1 MNQPFATSSPLCRQS
16 ADTTDKSD
24 FRWQMRNK
32 ITKAKELEKII
43 KLTPEEKLAFE
54 HPSQHLAFCVTQ
66 HWMSL
71 IDPENPND
79 PLRLQLIPRIAEHR
93 ISTEECIDPL
103 SEEEDMVVP
112 GLIHR
117 YPDRVL
123 LLCTDRCAAYCRY
136 CTRSRF
142 VAGGEGEAQKKSRFD
157 LNAIC
162 AYLREHTEVRDVVL
176 SGGDPLMLS
185 DEKLD
190 RILTALRAIPHIEIL
205 RLGTRIPVM
214 LPQRVTPELC
224 SMLQRHNP
232 LYISLHCNHAR
243 ELSPE
248 ACHALGLL
256 ADHGLPL
263 GSQTVLLRGINDDVK
278 TQRELYH
285 ALLRARVRPYYLYQ
299 CDLVRGSRHFR
310 TPVEVGLD
318 IIASL
323 QGHTTGYAVPQ
334 YVIDAPQGGGKVPLT
349 PQMIVSQNEEE
360 VVIKNYKGQ
369 LFSYPNVARKSTSPE
384 NK

>member
-1 MNQPFATSSPLCRQS
+1 MNSPFASLSSHSRQS
-16 ADTTDKSD
+16 PDKTDKSD
-24 FRWQMRNK
+24 FRWQLRNK
-32 ITKAKELEKII
+32 ITKKEELEKLIQ
-43 KLTPEEKLAFE
+43 LTTEEKLAFD
-54 HPSQHLAFCVTQ
+54 HPEQHLAFCVTQ

-71 IDPENPND
+71 IDPENPSD
-79 PLRLQLIPRIAEHR
+79 PLRLQLIPRVAEHDVYP
-93 ISTEECIDPL
+93 EECIDPL
-103 SEEEDMVVP
+103 CEEEHMVVP
-112 GLIHR
+112 GLVHR

-142 VAGGEGEAQKKSRFD
+142 VAGGAGKKMKESRFD
-157 LNAIC
+157 LDAIC

-190 RILTALRAIPHIEIL
+190 DILTALRAIPHIEML

-224 SMLQRHNP
+224 RMLQRHNP

-248 ACHALGLL
+248 AVHALGLL

-263 GSQTVLLRGINDDVK
+263 GSQTVLLRGINDDVE

-310 TPVEVGLD
+310 TPIETGLN

-323 QGHTTGYAVPQ
+323 QGHTTGYAIPQ
-334 YVIDAPQGGGKVPLT
+334 YVIDAPQGGGKIPLT
-349 PQMIVSQNEEE
+349 PQMIVSQDDKEI
-360 VVIKNYKGQ
+360 VIQNYLGQ
-369 LFSYPNVARKSTSPE
+369 LFSYPNSTLEE

>member
-1 MNQPFATSSPLCRQS
+1 MKPPFVPSPPPCRQS

-32 ITKAKELEKII
+32 ITKIKELEEFIT
-43 KLTPEEKLAFE
+43 LSSEEKLAFQ
-54 HPSQHLAFCVTQ
+54 HPEQHLSFCVTQ

-71 IDPENPND
+71 IDRNDAND
-79 PLRLQLIPRIAEHR
+79 PLRLQLIPRVAEHS
-93 ISTEECIDPL
+93 ISPEECIDPL
-103 SEEEDMVVP
+103 SEDEHMVVP
-112 GLIHR
+112 GLVHR

-123 LLCTDRCAAYCRY
+123 LLCTDRCAGYCRY

-142 VAGGEGEAQKKSRFD
+142 VAGGAGREGKKNRFD
-157 LNAIC
+157 LDAIC

-176 SGGDPLMLS
+176 SGGDPLILS

-190 RILTALRAIPHIEIL
+190 HILTALRAIPHIEIL
-205 RLGTRIPVM
+205 RIGTRIPVM
-214 LPQRVTPELC
+214 LPQRVTHELC
-224 SMLQRHNP
+224 RMLQRHNP

-263 GSQTVLLRGINDDVK
+263 GSQTVLLRGINDDAE
-278 TQRELYH
+278 TQRDLYH

-310 TPVEVGLD
+310 TPVETGLE

-323 QGHTTGYAVPQ
+323 QGHTTGYAIPQ
-334 YVIDAPQGGGKVPLT
+334 YVIDAPQGGGKIPLT
-349 PQMIVSQNEEE
+349 PQMIVTQNDEEI
-360 VVIKNYKGQ
+360 VMQNYLGQ
-369 LFSYPNVARKSTSPE
+369 RFSYPNSSLE
-384 NK
+384 